1 MVGVQ
6 RGERG
11 TRRRNNLEKGDEF
24 DEFRVPRMFRGKCP
38 MSVWHVGWTSG
49 SGRDRLCRKDAGQS
63 WVELSH
69 SPISL
74 FGAAAGQPVSSH
86 MLHAGEHPTPAASR
100 HCGFSCLA
108 AGARGEPSS
117 SSE

>member
-1 MVGVQ
+1 MGVQ
-6 RGERG
+6 RGEQG

-24 DEFRVPRMFRGKCP
+24 DEFRVPRVFRGKRP
-38 MSVWHVGWTSG
+38 MSGWHISWTSG
-49 SGRDRLCRKDAGQS
+49 SGRDCLCRKDTGQS

-86 MLHAGEHPTPAASR
+86 MLRAGEGPPAASR
-100 HCGFSCLA
+100 HCGFSCMA
-108 AGARGEPSS
+108 AGAQGEPSG